1 MLYAGHHK
9 ARLGQRHQLGQAE
22 VHVLLP
28 PGGALDV
35 HHQGIAQRRAC
46 PRPQP
51 VGEEQLQVQ
60 GPLLTPDVLHVPDID
75 NLPALAAVGEQG
87 AHPRQN
93 GGVAGHGL
101 SIFCHTA
108 FLLNQFLYFSIARF
122 PWPGNPSR
130 ALPEGKA
137 ALEEEREIPWHCR
150 GIFRA
155 FLRI

>member
-35 HHQGIAQRRAC
+35 HHQGIAQRRAR

-60 GPLLTPDVLHVPDID
+60 GPLLPPDVLHVPDID
-75 NLPALAAVGEQG
+75 NLPRWLRSANMVRIPGKM
-87 AHPRQN
+87 
-93 GGVAGHGL
+93 VASPG
-101 SIFCHTA
+101 TA
-108 FLLNQFLYFSIARF
+108 FRYSVIQHS
-122 PWPGNPSR
+122 S
-130 ALPEGKA
+130 
-137 ALEEEREIPWHCR
+137 
-150 GIFRA
+150 
-155 FLRI
+155 